1 MDGIHYHFSELE
13 AMEKAVARGEFLEY
27 AKVHGN
33 FYGTSSSA
41 VEKVRDRVCVRVCV
55 WKRERESVCI
65 YVLVRESVCVCAY

>member
-1 MDGIHYHFSELE
+1 MEQLCHLIVIIIVHREGEVDGIHYHFSELE

-55 WKRERESVCI
+55 
-65 YVLVRESVCVCAY
+65 

>member
-55 WKRERESVCI
+55 
-65 YVLVRESVCVCAY
+65 

>member
-41 VEKVRDRVCVRVCV
+41 VEKVREEIECVCVS
-55 WKRERESVCI
+55 ER
-65 YVLVRESVCVCAY
+65 